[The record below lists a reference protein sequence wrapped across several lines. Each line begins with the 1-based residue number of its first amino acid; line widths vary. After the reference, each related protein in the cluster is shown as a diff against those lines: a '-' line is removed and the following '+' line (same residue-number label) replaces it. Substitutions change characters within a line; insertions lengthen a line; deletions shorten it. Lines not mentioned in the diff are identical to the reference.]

1 MSNQHVID
9 GQLVNIWVIMKVINK
24 HVLITI
30 SFLVSF
36 GNFVFGYSLVAIS
49 MMADQIAH
57 HNSLNG
63 PDKDYQLSIITT
75 LLPIGAFLGRH

>member
-1 MSNQHVID
+1 MSNQHVIE

-63 PDKDYQLSIITT
+63 PDKNYQLSIITT